1 LVGNSANG
9 TYRNQLS
16 SDDYVIATN
25 GNNVAIM
32 LGAYT
37 TEVFYI
43 ISHNNG
49 QTWSKQVVAPFP
61 IQGVHAIDFDDY
73 PNGMTDTINTSDN
86 SHSIAIDNNGVVHV
100 AFGLFHWKVADAD
113 SYTYWPGMG
122 YGIVYWN
129 SNYTNEQGGHE
140 IPLFGSFSGDANHPE
155 WMANGIG
162 YTLIPERIVELSQAG
177 NNQSNL
183 CVFGII
189 DENGNGY
196 MDYENLTGASWHY
209 RTLGLATMPGIS
221 VDESGRLAI
230 IYSVLSETRISDLT
244 GFSYRSAYVTY
255 RDQNGQWNYDAI
267 NLTSGYE
274 HQYDEVY
281 SVFASPK
288 GYNGSFWM
296 GYSAD
301 EYQGLYLDIND
312 NYPYSNNGVLT
323 DNYIYVVKV
332 SPWGNL
338 PSYTITATANPTNGG
353 TVTGGGT
360 YVQGSTCN
368 LQATPNSGYSFVKWT
383 KNGTQVS
390 TNPNYSFTVTGNA
403 SYVAHFQQNTTYY
416 TVDATPSPSDAGII
430 TGTGQYTSGSTCNLQ
445 AIPNN
450 GYSFVNWIENGAAV
464 STNATYSF
472 TVTGNRN
479 LIAVFDIAT
488 TYYNITAIA
497 NPTNGGSVTG
507 GGTYQQGQSCT
518 VSATANNGFT
528 FTNWTENGN
537 VISTNANYTFTVTGN
552 RTLVANFQAQPQ
564 NYTISVSANP
574 NNGGNVTGGGT
585 YQQGQ
590 SCTVLASANDDFS
603 FTNWTENDNVVST
616 NANYTFTVTDNRT
629 LVANFQPQTYTIT
642 AIADPTNGGE
652 VSGGGT
658 YHAGSTC
665 VLSAMPNDG
674 FVFENWTCNDIV
686 VSTSPSF
693 DFEVNRDATYIA
705 HFIQDASHCTITAIA
720 DPVEGGAVL
729 GGNTYELGA
738 ICTLTAIAG
747 VGYEFVNW
755 TLNGSIVSTEPS
767 FSFSVTSNAVYVAHF
782 IRIVNHYTITAS
794 AEPASAGSVI
804 GAGTFEE
811 GESCTLIA
819 MPNPTYSFV
828 SWTENGIVI
837 STDNPYSFTVERDR
851 NFVAVFSQ
859 GLFYTIT
866 ASAGVNGTISP
877 EGNVFVEPG
886 EDKTF
891 AMIPNS
897 GCQVSKVL
905 VDGVD
910 RGPIP
915 SYTFRN
921 VSGDHTIHVEFS
933 GVGMDDAYDMGLR
946 IYPNPANDYIIVEG
960 TDMYEIIL
968 YDLLGIQQQHEE
980 VNNNHVRIT
989 TDNLVAGT
997 YILKVVCKDGRSGH
1011 LRFVVAR

>member
-1 LVGNSANG
+1 MHFRIRVDTDNDIARLYFNVVGQAEILYAVWQWSLDSFGENIVDR
-9 TYRNQLS
+9 T
-16 SDDYVIATN
+16 
-25 GNNVAIM
+25 
-32 LGAYT
+32 LGAMDFFPPENASTSEYYIDNLSVT
-37 TEVFYI
+37 MQSNGEVLIFDPFEEYNVSGKI
-43 ISHNNG
+43 AQEAINAGHEWWT
-49 QTWSKQVVAPFP
+49 TWSNAPGGSEDGLVAYYSGNKRGHFTYGNDQV
-61 IQGVHAIDFDDY
+61 
-73 PNGMTDTINTSDN
+73 
-86 SHSIAIDNNGVVHV
+86 
-100 AFGLFHWKVADAD
+100 L
-113 SYTYWPGMG
+113 
-122 YGIVYWN
+122 
-129 SNYTNEQGGHE
+129 
-140 IPLFGSFSGDANHPE
+140 LLGDE
-155 WMANGIG
+155 
-162 YTLIPERIVELSQAG
+162 
-177 NNQSNL
+177 
-183 CVFGII
+183 
-189 DENGNGY
+189 ENGNYNLEFDILVPQGKNGY
-196 MDYENLTGASWHY
+196 FNILHHFAGSNSTWAMQCYLHMTNDGSTSTQAPGHGTVHAGSNGTADIACVYDAWMHFRLNVDTDQDIARYYYTAPGASEILVCTWQWSLDSFGENVVG
-209 RTLGLATMPGIS
+209 RTLAAMDFFPPENAAT
-221 VDESGRLAI
+221 
-230 IYSVLSETRISDLT
+230 SE
-244 GFSYRSAYVTY
+244 F
-255 RDQNGQWNYDAI
+255 
-267 NLTSGYE
+267 
-274 HQYDEVY
+274 
-281 SVFASPK
+281 
-288 GYNGSFWM
+288 
-296 GYSAD
+296 
-301 EYQGLYLDIND
+301 YLDNFQFYAIHDVN
-312 NYPYSNNGVLT
+312 SF
-323 DNYIYVVKV
+323 
-332 SPWGNL
+332 
-338 PSYTITATANPTNGG
+338 TITATANPTNGG
-353 TVTGGGT
+353 TV
-360 YVQGSTCN
+360 
-368 LQATPNSGYSFVKWT
+368 SG
-383 KNGTQVS
+383 
-390 TNPNYSFTVTGNA
+390 
-403 SYVAHFQQNTTYY
+403 
-416 TVDATPSPSDAGII
+416 
-430 TGTGQYTSGSTCNLQ
+430 
-445 AIPNN
+445 
-450 GYSFVNWIENGAAV
+450 E
-464 STNATYSF
+464 
-472 TVTGNRN
+472 
-479 LIAVFDIAT
+479 
-488 TYYNITAIA
+488 
-497 NPTNGGSVTG
+497 
-507 GGTYQQGQSCT
+507 GTYQQGHFCT
-518 VSATANNGFT
+518 VSATNNSGFT

-537 VISTNANYTFTVTGN
+537 VVSTQANYTFTVN
-552 RTLVANFQAQPQ
+552 NDRNLVANFSNQPLVVGNDGPYCIGETIHLTANDVSGASYHWTGPNNYSSNMQNPIRFNCTMTMAGTYTCTITLNGQTNSASTEVVINPLPTANFSTNSPVYLGEATQFTSTSTGQNIINYQWDFGDGQSGTGQNISHIYAQSG
-564 NYTISVSANP
+564 NYQTTLTVQTSGGCSDQTTKTVIVNPLPTYNITATANP
-574 NNGGNVTGGGT
+574 ADGGTITGGGT

-866 ASAGVNGTISP
+866 ASAGTNGTISP
-877 EGNVFVEPG
+877 EGDVFVEPG

-891 AMIPNS
+891 AMIPNDGYS
-897 GCQVSKVL
+897 VSKVW

-910 RGPIP
+910 YGPLP

-921 VSGDHTIHVEFS
+921 VNGDHSIHVQFS
-933 GVGMDDAYDMGLR
+933 GLGVNDTYDLGLR

-960 TDMYEIIL
+960 ADMNEIIL